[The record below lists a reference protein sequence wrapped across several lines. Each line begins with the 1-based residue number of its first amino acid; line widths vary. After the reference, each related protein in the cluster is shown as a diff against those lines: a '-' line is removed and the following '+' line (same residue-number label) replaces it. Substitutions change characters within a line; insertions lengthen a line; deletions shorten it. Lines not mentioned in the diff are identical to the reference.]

1 MATTPATG
9 ARTVDG
15 TARPSRLR
23 RLTTETKQAF
33 KTTEFYAYLAVLVG
47 VLVAGSMIDSGDGA
61 TDVFRADEV
70 WLYATILTV
79 GYAISRGLA
88 KAGSYE
94 RDDEDRDRR

>member
-9 ARTVDG
+9 TRPVNGKT
-15 TARPSRLR
+15 RPSRLR

-47 VLVAGSMIDSGDGA
+47 VLVAGSMVDSGDGA
-61 TDVFRADEV
+61 TDVFRADDV

-79 GYAISRGLA
+79 GYAISRGLS

-94 RDDEDRDRR
+94 RYDDDAHRG